1 MNKKKQEKEFKE
13 KKKALNDFWKAKK

>member
-13 KKKALNDFWKAKK
+13 KKKALNDFWKVKK